1 MGLGAPVLLEKPWRG
16 APVVDPVVVGRAI
29 CPVGPEVGAG
39 RARPRGGGIVDRLLT
54 LLVVLLLVL
63 LVVVGMLVLLLVLV
77 LLLLLVITLL
87 GFMLVFMLVLL
98 LVLVLLGF
106 EDGRGGMDPG
116 WLG

>member
-16 APVVDPVVVGRAI
+16 APVVDPVAVMGRAI
-29 CPVGPEVGAG
+29 CPVGPEVGCG

-54 LLVVLLLVL
+54 LLLVVLLLVL
-63 LVVVGMLVLLLVLV
+63 VVGMLVLLL
-77 LLLLLVITLL
+77 
-87 GFMLVFMLVLL
+87 FLVFMFMLGLL